1 MVANAWVNACLRI
14 LGSFFGLWVA
24 GIVKTMEEAVPLSIP
39 NKVDAEIGVNWG
51 DSMESSHK

>member
-1 MVANAWVNACLRI
+1 MLQVHDELVFSV
-14 LGSFFGLWVA
+14 GSKEDIA